1 MSEIS
6 KVSFKLPTVKCAE
19 LAVKMKNDNVRK
31 QQFLETV
38 VIAYLSDDKEFLEW
52 WHKSLKTIKIP
63 KTRLN
68 AKIQLI
74 NQGKELE
81 RDFALNEDEIENIF
95 DILENFED

>member
-6 KVSFKLPTVKCAE
+6 RVSFKFPTVKCAE

-31 QQFLETV
+31 QQFFQA
-38 VIAYLSDDKEFLEW
+38 IAQAYLSDDGEFIKW
-52 WHKSLKTIKIP
+52 WHNHLKNIKIP
-63 KTRLN
+63 KARLK

-74 NQGKELE
+74 NEGKELE
-81 RDFALNEDEIENIF
+81 KDFALNEEEIENIF